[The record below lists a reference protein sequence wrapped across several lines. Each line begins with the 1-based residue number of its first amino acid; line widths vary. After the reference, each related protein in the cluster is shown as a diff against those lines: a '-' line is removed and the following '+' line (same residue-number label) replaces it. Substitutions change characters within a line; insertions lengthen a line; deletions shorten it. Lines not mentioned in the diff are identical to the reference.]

1 MSMSVEQQELI
12 LKKAKEDVKELKAKK
27 KAEANEKATAEQIK
41 KKTPQKKKSTS
52 KTTEGKKIIEKQKDA
67 VLLAKQKIKDTLAL
81 IDVIPTITDEQQEN
95 YLMAIAMGLVPDRF
109 GLDAGLDTRLKAL
122 DQLNKIRQAKQKEA
136 TDTSDEEVVIVDD
149 IG

>member
-1 MSMSVEQQELI
+1 MNELINNNEVVKEKQENKKKSEAKTKKTEPSVET
-12 LKKAKEDVKELKAKK
+12 KE
-27 KAEANEKATAEQIK
+27 
-41 KKTPQKKKSTS
+41 KTPQKRKQTK
-52 KTTEGKKIIEKQKDA
+52 KTTEGKKIIEKPKDA
-67 VLLAKQKIKDTLAL
+67 VWLAKQKIKDTLAL

-136 TDTSDEEVVIVDD
+136 TDSSDEEVVIVDD

>member
-12 LKKAKEDVKELKAKK
+12 LKKAKEDVKELKNKK
-27 KAEANEKATAEQIK
+27 KAEANEKTTAEQIK
-41 KKTPQKKKSTS
+41 EKTPQKRKQTK
-52 KTTEGKKIIEKQKDA
+52 KTTEGKKIIEKSDA
-67 VLLAKQKIKDTLAL
+67 VKLAKQKIKDTLAL
-81 IDVIPTITDEQQEN
+81 IDVIPTITDEQQEQ

-149 IG
+149 IS